1 VWVEPIV
8 RVDNSLLQRD
18 LARSG
23 LGVVFLLSFVAERD
37 LREGTLVP
45 LFEGIEAEERSVHA
59 VYPSPVMPRRRCVRS
74 CTPSRGLSGS
84 SWANAAR
91 PKQFPARGRASPLT
105 AFGACERERA
115 PRSLGRAPI
124 VGARPHF
131 LF

>member
-1 VWVEPIV
+1 VPWRFRTESEHAQTVWVEPIV

-59 VYPSPVMPRRRCVRS
+59 VYPSPRHASAKVRAFVHSFKGPIGEPRGR
-74 CTPSRGLSGS
+74 
-84 SWANAAR
+84 NAAR
-91 PKQFPARGRASPLT
+91 RNNSLRGA
-105 AFGACERERA
+105 A
-115 PRSLGRAPI
+115 PRP
-124 VGARPHF
+124 
-131 LF
+131 